1 MTGDAARLRTAQ
13 RGTAEA
19 PHASR
24 KCRQGE
30 PRSVVA
36 AGVRLNV
43 RKGPQSG
50 TPRQPGPGRK
60 RTIRATI
67 PRMPLLT
74 AIAAL
79 LVQTAPAP
87 AAPAVVT
94 QTAPAMDAPAVP
106 AVITQTAPVVD
117 TPAGVTQTVP
127 VNDAPAVPVASTP
140 PAPLT
145 GSPVPSEE
153 LVGPPTPSTEPEPIH
168 QVWIF
173 IDRWKEFG
181 GTVVSETDLII
192 TVTDGLE
199 TRTFNKAKVLDIIEL
214 VHPKPGQRGLV
225 QLRDGTIVRG
235 EILKDSLEEVEFQVD
250 SVRGRV
256 PREKVYRVMLELEF
270 ETRYARIKAAIAP
283 EEHGRRLGLARWLA
297 DQDRLDLAITELEA
311 LLRDGDVEE
320 AREMLREINARVKL
334 ELAVKE
340 SKENS
345 KKKAASKAADAA
357 AAEQEQTADAGSNS
371 AKQAPRGAPTTR
383 EMLPKDLLSN
393 DDVNLVR
400 VYEIDFK
407 DPPRLT
413 VSPEGVR
420 QLILRYGSSALVP
433 ATTQER
439 NALYS
444 KSSVEI
450 ARLMFDLKA
459 RDLYN
464 YIEVEEDPTSVAKF
478 RTRVH
483 NSWLISNC
491 ATSRCHGGVD
501 AGRFFLYTGNA
512 KDQRIRY
519 TNLLTLLN
527 YKVDGKPVVNFE
539 DPPDSLLIQY
549 AMTRSSARYPHPDV
563 KGWRPVLSTTTPQL
577 LQDTLDWIR
586 SMYQPRP
593 EYPVKYVAPKLDA
606 VDKAAPTV
614 DGPDR

>member
-1 MTGDAARLRTAQ
+1 
-13 RGTAEA
+13 
-19 PHASR
+19 
-24 KCRQGE
+24 
-30 PRSVVA
+30 
-36 AGVRLNV
+36 
-43 RKGPQSG
+43 
-50 TPRQPGPGRK
+50 
-60 RTIRATI
+60 
-67 PRMPLLT
+67 MPLLT

-79 LVQTAPAP
+79 LLQTAPAP

-94 QTAPAMDAPAVP
+94 QTAPAMNAPTVTAVT
-106 AVITQTAPVVD
+106 TQTAPAAD
-117 TPAGVTQTVP
+117 MPAGVTQTAP
-127 VNDAPAVPVASTP
+127 VSDAPTAPATPAASTP

-153 LVGPPTPSTEPEPIH
+153 LVGPPAPNTGPEPIH

-270 ETRYARIKAAIAP
+270 ETRYARVKAAIAP

-297 DQDRLDLAITELEA
+297 DQDRLDLAVTELEA

-371 AKQAPRGAPTTR
+371 AKPAPRGAPTTR

-393 DDVNLVR
+393 EDVNLVR

-444 KSSVEI
+444 RSSVEI

-527 YKVDGKPVVNFE
+527 FKVDGKPVVNFE

>member
-19 PHASR
+19 PTGNST
-24 KCRQGE
+24 CRQGE

-36 AGVRLNV
+36 AGGGLNV
-43 RKGPQSG
+43 RNEPYPG
-50 TPRQPGPGRK
+50 TPRQPGPRRN
-60 RTIRATI
+60 RTIRATS

-87 AAPAVVT
+87 AAPAVD
-94 QTAPAMDAPAVP
+94 ALAAPAV
-106 AVITQTAPVVD
+106 ATQT
-117 TPAGVTQTVP
+117 TP
-127 VNDAPAVPVASTP
+127 VNDAPAVPAPSTP

-256 PREKVYRVMLELEF
+256 PREKVYRVMLELQF

-345 KKKAASKAADAA
+345 KKKAADKAADAA
-357 AAEQEQTADAGSNS
+357 AAAEQTQAANDGSNS
-371 AKQAPRGAPTTR
+371 AKPAPRGAPTTR

-393 DDVNLVR
+393 EDVNLVR

-527 YKVDGKPVVNFE
+527 FKVDGKPVINFE
-539 DPPDSLLIQY
+539 DPPNSLLIQY
-549 AMTRSSARYPHPDV
+549 AMARSSARYPHPDV

-606 VDKAAPTV
+606 VDKAAPNV

>member
-1 MTGDAARLRTAQ
+1 MTGDDARLRTAQ

-19 PHASR
+19 PTGSST
-24 KCRQGE
+24 CRQGE
-30 PRSVVA
+30 ARSVVA
-36 AGVRLNV
+36 AGVGLNV
-43 RKGPQSG
+43 RKEPYPG
-50 TPRQPGPGRK
+50 TPWQPGPRRN

-87 AAPAVVT
+87 AASAVVM
-94 QTAPAMDAPAVP
+94 QTAPVVYAPAAP
-106 AVITQTAPVVD
+106 VIATQTAPVS
-117 TPAGVTQTVP
+117 
-127 VNDAPAVPVASTP
+127 DAPVAPAASTP

-145 GSPVPSEE
+145 GSPVPGEE
-153 LVGPPTPSTEPEPIH
+153 LVGPPTPGTEPEPIH

-270 ETRYARIKAAIAP
+270 ETRYARVKAAIAP

-357 AAEQEQTADAGSNS
+357 AAEQEKTADAGSNS
-371 AKQAPRGAPTTR
+371 AKPSPRGAPTTR

-393 DDVNLVR
+393 EDVNLVR

-527 YKVDGKPVVNFE
+527 FKVDGKPVINFE
-539 DPPDSLLIQY
+539 DPPNSLLIQY

-593 EYPVKYVAPKLDA
+593 EYPVKYIAPKLDA
-606 VDKAAPTV
+606 VDKVVPTV

>member
-1 MTGDAARLRTAQ
+1 MTGDDARLRTAQ

-19 PHASR
+19 PTGNST
-24 KCRQGE
+24 CRQGE

-36 AGVRLNV
+36 AGVGLNV
-43 RKGPQSG
+43 RNEPYPG
-50 TPRQPGPGRK
+50 TPRQPGPRRK

-79 LVQTAPAP
+79 LLQTAPAP
-87 AAPAVVT
+87 AAPVV
-94 QTAPAMDAPAVP
+94 V
-106 AVITQTAPVVD
+106 TQTAPVVD
-117 TPAGVTQTVP
+117 APAAPAVATQTTP
-127 VNDAPAVPVASTP
+127 VNDAPVVPAASTP

-270 ETRYARIKAAIAP
+270 ETRYARVKAAIAP

-345 KKKAASKAADAA
+345 KKKAANKAADAA
-357 AAEQEQTADAGSNS
+357 AAAAEQTQAANDGSNS
-371 AKQAPRGAPTTR
+371 AKPAPRGAPTTR

-393 DDVNLVR
+393 EDVNLVR

-444 KSSVEI
+444 RSSVEI

-527 YKVDGKPVVNFE
+527 FKVDGKPVVNFE

-606 VDKAAPTV
+606 VDKAVPTI

>member
-79 LVQTAPAP
+79 LLQTAPAP

-94 QTAPAMDAPAVP
+94 QTAPAMDAPTVP
-106 AVITQTAPVVD
+106 AVTTQTAPVAD
-117 TPAGVTQTVP
+117 TPAGVTQTAP
-127 VNDAPAVPVASTP
+127 VNDAPVAPATSTT

-297 DQDRLDLAITELEA
+297 DQDRLDLAVTELEA

-527 YKVDGKPVVNFE
+527 FKVDGKPVVNFE

>member
-1 MTGDAARLRTAQ
+1 
-13 RGTAEA
+13 
-19 PHASR
+19 
-24 KCRQGE
+24 
-30 PRSVVA
+30 
-36 AGVRLNV
+36 
-43 RKGPQSG
+43 
-50 TPRQPGPGRK
+50 
-60 RTIRATI
+60 
-67 PRMPLLT
+67 MPLLT

-79 LVQTAPAP
+79 LLQTAPAP
-87 AAPAVVT
+87 AAPSVVTQTAPVVDAPAVVT
-94 QTAPAMDAPAVP
+94 QTAPVVDAPAV
-106 AVITQTAPVVD
+106 VTQTAPV
-117 TPAGVTQTVP
+117 G
-127 VNDAPAVPVASTP
+127 DAPAATTP

-145 GSPVPSEE
+145 ASPVPSEE
-153 LVGPPTPSTEPEPIH
+153 LVGPPTPSTEPAPIH

-270 ETRYARIKAAIAP
+270 ETRYARVKAAIAP

-357 AAEQEQTADAGSNS
+357 AAEQAKTADAGSNS
-371 AKQAPRGAPTTR
+371 AKPAPRGAPTTR

-393 DDVNLVR
+393 EDVNLVR

-527 YKVDGKPVVNFE
+527 FKVDGKPVVNFE

-606 VDKAAPTV
+606 VDKAAPTI

>member
-1 MTGDAARLRTAQ
+1 
-13 RGTAEA
+13 
-19 PHASR
+19 
-24 KCRQGE
+24 
-30 PRSVVA
+30 
-36 AGVRLNV
+36 
-43 RKGPQSG
+43 
-50 TPRQPGPGRK
+50 
-60 RTIRATI
+60 
-67 PRMPLLT
+67 MPLLT

-79 LVQTAPAP
+79 LLQTAPAP

-94 QTAPAMDAPAVP
+94 QTAPVADAPAVP
-106 AVITQTAPVVD
+106 GVVPQTAPMAD
-117 TPAGVTQTVP
+117 TPAVVTQTSP
-127 VNDAPAVPVASTP
+127 VGDAPAASTP
-140 PAPLT
+140 PVLLT

-153 LVGPPTPSTEPEPIH
+153 LVGPPTPSTEPAPIH

-283 EEHGRRLGLARWLA
+283 EEHGRRLGMARWLA

-334 ELAVKE
+334 ELSVKE

-345 KKKAASKAADAA
+345 QKKAAAKAADAA
-357 AAEQEQTADAGSNS
+357 AAEQAKTADASSNA
-371 AKQAPRGAPTTR
+371 AKPAPRGAPTTR

-527 YKVDGKPVVNFE
+527 FKVDGKPVVNFE
-539 DPPDSLLIQY
+539 DPPNSLLIQY

>member
-1 MTGDAARLRTAQ
+1 
-13 RGTAEA
+13 
-19 PHASR
+19 
-24 KCRQGE
+24 
-30 PRSVVA
+30 
-36 AGVRLNV
+36 
-43 RKGPQSG
+43 
-50 TPRQPGPGRK
+50 
-60 RTIRATI
+60 
-67 PRMPLLT
+67 MPLLT

-87 AAPAVVT
+87 AAPTVVT
-94 QTAPAMDAPAVP
+94 QAAPAV
-106 AVITQTAPVVD
+106 AIQTAPVV
-117 TPAGVTQTVP
+117 ANQTTP
-127 VNDAPAVPVASTP
+127 VNDAPVAQAASTTP
-140 PAPLT
+140 GPLT

-153 LVGPPTPSTEPEPIH
+153 LVGPPTPSTGPEPIH

-334 ELAVKE
+334 ELAVQE
-340 SKENS
+340 SRKMS
-345 KKKAASKAADAA
+345 QKKAVNQAADAA
-357 AAEQEQTADAGSNS
+357 AAAEQSQAANDGGNS
-371 AKQAPRGAPTTR
+371 AQQPPRGAPTTR

-393 DDVNLVR
+393 EDVNLVR

-527 YKVDGKPVVNFE
+527 FKVDGKPVVNFE
-539 DPPDSLLIQY
+539 DPPNSLLIQY
-549 AMTRSSARYPHPDV
+549 AMARSSARYPHPDV
-563 KGWRPVLSTTTPQL
+563 KGWRPVLSTSTPQL

-606 VDKAAPTV
+606 VDKAVPTV

>member
-1 MTGDAARLRTAQ
+1 MRLRVTGDAARLRTAQ
-13 RGTAEA
+13 RGTTEA
-19 PHASR
+19 PTGSST
-24 KCRQGE
+24 CRQGE
-30 PRSVVA
+30 ARSVVA
-36 AGVRLNV
+36 AGVGLNV
-43 RKGPQSG
+43 RKEPHPG
-50 TPRQPGPGRK
+50 TPGQPGPRRK

-87 AAPAVVT
+87 AAPVV
-94 QTAPAMDAPAVP
+94 V
-106 AVITQTAPVVD
+106 TQTAPVVD
-117 TPAGVTQTVP
+117 APAAPVVATQTTP
-127 VNDAPAVPVASTP
+127 VNDAPVAPAASTT

-214 VHPKPGQRGLV
+214 VRPKPGQRGLV

-256 PREKVYRVMLELEF
+256 PREKVYRVLLELEF
-270 ETRYARIKAAIAP
+270 ETRYARVKAAIAP

-311 LLRDGDVEE
+311 LLRDGDVEA

-345 KKKAASKAADAA
+345 KKKAANKAAGAAA
-357 AAEQEQTADAGSNS
+357 AAEQTQAANDGGNS
-371 AKQAPRGAPTTR
+371 AKPAPRGAPTTR

-393 DDVNLVR
+393 EDVNLVR

-527 YKVDGKPVVNFE
+527 FKVDGKPVVNFE
-539 DPPDSLLIQY
+539 DPPNSLLIQY

-563 KGWRPVLSTTTPQL
+563 KGWRPVLSTNTPQL

>member
-19 PHASR
+19 PMPAGSAAR
-24 KCRQGE
+24 GE
-30 PRSVVA
+30 ARSVVA
-36 AGVRLNV
+36 AGVGLNV
-43 RKGPQSG
+43 RKEPQSG
-50 TPRQPGPGRK
+50 TPRQPGPRRK

-79 LVQTAPAP
+79 LLQTAPAP
-87 AAPAVVT
+87 AAPSVVTQTAPVVDAPAVVT
-94 QTAPAMDAPAVP
+94 QTAPVVDAPAV
-106 AVITQTAPVVD
+106 VTQTAPV
-117 TPAGVTQTVP
+117 G
-127 VNDAPAVPVASTP
+127 DAPAASTP

-145 GSPVPSEE
+145 ASPVPSEE
-153 LVGPPTPSTEPEPIH
+153 LVGPPTPSTEPAPIH

-270 ETRYARIKAAIAP
+270 ETRYARVKAAIAP

-357 AAEQEQTADAGSNS
+357 AAEQAKTADAGSNS
-371 AKQAPRGAPTTR
+371 AKPAPRGAPTTR

-393 DDVNLVR
+393 EDVNLVR

-527 YKVDGKPVVNFE
+527 FKVDGKPVVNFE

-563 KGWRPVLSTTTPQL
+563 KGWRPVLSNTTPQL

-606 VDKAAPTV
+606 VDKAVPTI

>member
-1 MTGDAARLRTAQ
+1 
-13 RGTAEA
+13 
-19 PHASR
+19 
-24 KCRQGE
+24 
-30 PRSVVA
+30 
-36 AGVRLNV
+36 
-43 RKGPQSG
+43 
-50 TPRQPGPGRK
+50 
-60 RTIRATI
+60 
-67 PRMPLLT
+67 MPLLT

-79 LVQTAPAP
+79 LLQTAPAP

-94 QTAPAMDAPAVP
+94 QTAPVADAPAVP
-106 AVITQTAPVVD
+106 GVVPQTAPMAD
-117 TPAGVTQTVP
+117 TPAVVTQTSP
-127 VNDAPAVPVASTP
+127 VGDAPAASTP
-140 PAPLT
+140 PALLT

-153 LVGPPTPSTEPEPIH
+153 LVGPPTPSTEPAPIH

-283 EEHGRRLGLARWLA
+283 EEHGRRLGMARWLA

-334 ELAVKE
+334 ELSVKE

-345 KKKAASKAADAA
+345 QKKAAAKAADAA
-357 AAEQEQTADAGSNS
+357 AAEQAKTADASSNA
-371 AKQAPRGAPTTR
+371 AKPAPRGAPTTR

-459 RDLYN
+459 RDIYN

-527 YKVDGKPVVNFE
+527 FKVDGKPVVNFE
-539 DPPDSLLIQY
+539 DPPNSLLIQY

-606 VDKAAPTV
+606 VDKAVPTI

>member
-1 MTGDAARLRTAQ
+1 
-13 RGTAEA
+13 
-19 PHASR
+19 
-24 KCRQGE
+24 
-30 PRSVVA
+30 
-36 AGVRLNV
+36 
-43 RKGPQSG
+43 
-50 TPRQPGPGRK
+50 
-60 RTIRATI
+60 
-67 PRMPLLT
+67 MPLLT

-79 LVQTAPAP
+79 LLQTAPAP
-87 AAPAVVT
+87 AAPSVVTQTAPVVDAPAVVT
-94 QTAPAMDAPAVP
+94 QTAPVVDAPAV
-106 AVITQTAPVVD
+106 VTQTAPV
-117 TPAGVTQTVP
+117 G
-127 VNDAPAVPVASTP
+127 DAPAASTP

-145 GSPVPSEE
+145 ASPVPSEE
-153 LVGPPTPSTEPEPIH
+153 LVGPPTPSTEPAPIH

-270 ETRYARIKAAIAP
+270 ETRYARVKAAIAP

-357 AAEQEQTADAGSNS
+357 AAEQEKTADAGSNS
-371 AKQAPRGAPTTR
+371 AKPAPRGAPTTR

-393 DDVNLVR
+393 EDVNLVR

-527 YKVDGKPVVNFE
+527 FKVDGKPVVNFE

-563 KGWRPVLSTTTPQL
+563 KGWRPVLSNTTPQL

-606 VDKAAPTV
+606 VDKAAPTI

>member
-1 MTGDAARLRTAQ
+1 
-13 RGTAEA
+13 
-19 PHASR
+19 
-24 KCRQGE
+24 
-30 PRSVVA
+30 
-36 AGVRLNV
+36 
-43 RKGPQSG
+43 
-50 TPRQPGPGRK
+50 
-60 RTIRATI
+60 
-67 PRMPLLT
+67 MPLLT

-79 LVQTAPAP
+79 LLQTAPAP

-94 QTAPAMDAPAVP
+94 QTAPVADAPAVP
-106 AVITQTAPVVD
+106 GVVPQTAPMAD
-117 TPAGVTQTVP
+117 TPAVVTQTSP
-127 VNDAPAVPVASTP
+127 VGDAPAASTP
-140 PAPLT
+140 PALLT

-153 LVGPPTPSTEPEPIH
+153 LVGPPTPSTEPAPIH

-283 EEHGRRLGLARWLA
+283 EEHGRRLGMARWLA

-334 ELAVKE
+334 ELSVKE

-345 KKKAASKAADAA
+345 QKKAAAKAADAA
-357 AAEQEQTADAGSNS
+357 AAEQEKTADAGSNS
-371 AKQAPRGAPTTR
+371 AKPSPRGAPTTR

-527 YKVDGKPVVNFE
+527 FKVDGKPVVNFE
-539 DPPDSLLIQY
+539 DPPNSLLIQY

>member
-50 TPRQPGPGRK
+50 TPRQPGPRRK

-87 AAPAVVT
+87 AAPVVVT
-94 QTAPAMDAPAVP
+94 QSAPAVDAPTAPAVA
-106 AVITQTAPVVD
+106 TQT
-117 TPAGVTQTVP
+117 TP
-127 VNDAPAVPVASTP
+127 VNDAPVVPAASTP

-371 AKQAPRGAPTTR
+371 AKPAPRGAPTTR

-393 DDVNLVR
+393 EDVNLVR

-527 YKVDGKPVVNFE
+527 FKVDGKPVVNFE

>member
-1 MTGDAARLRTAQ
+1 
-13 RGTAEA
+13 
-19 PHASR
+19 
-24 KCRQGE
+24 
-30 PRSVVA
+30 
-36 AGVRLNV
+36 
-43 RKGPQSG
+43 
-50 TPRQPGPGRK
+50 
-60 RTIRATI
+60 
-67 PRMPLLT
+67 MPLLT

-87 AAPAVVT
+87 AAPTVVT
-94 QTAPAMDAPAVP
+94 QAAPAV
-106 AVITQTAPVVD
+106 AIQTAPVV
-117 TPAGVTQTVP
+117 ANQTTP
-127 VNDAPAVPVASTP
+127 VNDAPVAQAASTTP
-140 PAPLT
+140 GPLT

-153 LVGPPTPSTEPEPIH
+153 LVGPPTPSTGPEPIH

-334 ELAVKE
+334 ELAVQE
-340 SKENS
+340 SRKMS
-345 KKKAASKAADAA
+345 QKKVANQAADAA
-357 AAEQEQTADAGSNS
+357 AAAEQSQAANDGGNS
-371 AKQAPRGAPTTR
+371 AKQPPRGAPTTR

-393 DDVNLVR
+393 EDVNLVR

-527 YKVDGKPVVNFE
+527 FKVDGKPVVNFE
-539 DPPDSLLIQY
+539 DPPNSLLIQY
-549 AMTRSSARYPHPDV
+549 AMARSSARYPHPDV
-563 KGWRPVLSTTTPQL
+563 KGWRPVLSTSTPQL

-606 VDKAAPTV
+606 VDKAVPTV

>member
-1 MTGDAARLRTAQ
+1 
-13 RGTAEA
+13 
-19 PHASR
+19 
-24 KCRQGE
+24 
-30 PRSVVA
+30 
-36 AGVRLNV
+36 
-43 RKGPQSG
+43 
-50 TPRQPGPGRK
+50 
-60 RTIRATI
+60 
-67 PRMPLLT
+67 MPLLT

-79 LVQTAPAP
+79 LLQTAPAP
-87 AAPAVVT
+87 AALAVVT
-94 QTAPAMDAPAVP
+94 QTAPMADTPAVVTQTSPVGDAPA
-106 AVITQTAPVVD
+106 
-117 TPAGVTQTVP
+117 
-127 VNDAPAVPVASTP
+127 ASTP

-357 AAEQEQTADAGSNS
+357 AAEQEKTADAGSNS
-371 AKQAPRGAPTTR
+371 AKPAPRGAPTTR

-393 DDVNLVR
+393 EDVNLVR

-527 YKVDGKPVVNFE
+527 FKVDGKPVVNFE
-539 DPPDSLLIQY
+539 DPADSLLIQY

-563 KGWRPVLSTTTPQL
+563 KGWRPVLSNTTPQL

-606 VDKAAPTV
+606 VDKAVPTI

>member
-1 MTGDAARLRTAQ
+1 MTGDDARLRTAQ

-19 PHASR
+19 PTGSST
-24 KCRQGE
+24 CRQGE

-36 AGVRLNV
+36 AGVGLNV
-43 RKGPQSG
+43 RNEPYPG
-50 TPRQPGPGRK
+50 TPGQPGPRRK

-87 AAPAVVT
+87 AAPAVD
-94 QTAPAMDAPAVP
+94 ALAAPAV
-106 AVITQTAPVVD
+106 ATQT
-117 TPAGVTQTVP
+117 TP
-127 VNDAPAVPVASTP
+127 VNDAPAAPAPSTP

-256 PREKVYRVMLELEF
+256 PREKVYRVMLELQF

-345 KKKAASKAADAA
+345 KKKAADKAADAA
-357 AAEQEQTADAGSNS
+357 AAAEQTQAANDGSNS
-371 AKQAPRGAPTTR
+371 AKPAPRGAPTTR

-393 DDVNLVR
+393 EDVNLVR

-527 YKVDGKPVVNFE
+527 FKVDGKPVVNFE
-539 DPPDSLLIQY
+539 DPPNSLLIQY

>member
-1 MTGDAARLRTAQ
+1 
-13 RGTAEA
+13 
-19 PHASR
+19 
-24 KCRQGE
+24 
-30 PRSVVA
+30 
-36 AGVRLNV
+36 
-43 RKGPQSG
+43 
-50 TPRQPGPGRK
+50 
-60 RTIRATI
+60 
-67 PRMPLLT
+67 MPLLT

-79 LVQTAPAP
+79 LVQTAPTP
-87 AAPAVVT
+87 AAPVV
-94 QTAPAMDAPAVP
+94 A
-106 AVITQTAPVVD
+106 TQTAPVVD
-117 TPAGVTQTVP
+117 TPAAATQTTP
-127 VNDAPAVPVASTP
+127 VNDAPVAPATSTP

-270 ETRYARIKAAIAP
+270 ETRYARVKAAIAP

-345 KKKAASKAADAA
+345 QKKSANKAADAA
-357 AAEQEQTADAGSNS
+357 AAAAEQTQAANGGSNS
-371 AKQAPRGAPTTR
+371 AKPAPRGAPTTR

-393 DDVNLVR
+393 EDVNLVR

-444 KSSVEI
+444 RSSVEI

-519 TNLLTLLN
+519 TNLLTLLSF
-527 YKVDGKPVVNFE
+527 KVDGKPVVNFE

-606 VDKAAPTV
+606 IDKAAPTI

>member
-87 AAPAVVT
+87 AAPVVVT
-94 QTAPAMDAPAVP
+94 QSAPVVDAPTAPAVA
-106 AVITQTAPVVD
+106 TQTAPVS
-117 TPAGVTQTVP
+117 
-127 VNDAPAVPVASTP
+127 DAPVAPVASTP

-270 ETRYARIKAAIAP
+270 ETRYARVKAAIAP

-297 DQDRLDLAITELEA
+297 DQDRLDLAVTELEA

-527 YKVDGKPVVNFE
+527 FKVDGKPVVNFE